1 VADLETI
8 KYCDLIR
15 AYKAVAE
22 SADGALVLADIASAA
37 GLDDECFDLSPR
49 VTAYRLGQRSIALH
63 IKRQIAAEL
72 PATENDEQDERQD
85 RSFV

>member
-1 VADLETI
+1 MADLETI
-8 KYCDLIR
+8 QYCDLIR

-72 PATENDEQDERQD
+72 PTIENEQDERQEC
-85 RSFV
+85 SFV